1 MMDENDVDTSK
12 RLATD
17 SEKDTAQVDRQTTDN
32 DRDTALVDR
41 QASIAVRSTSSGQS
55 VYYEAHQDTN

>member
-1 MMDENDVDTSK
+1 MMDENDVDTTEK
-12 RLATD
+12 PATD
-17 SEKDTAQVDRQTTDN
+17 GERDTVQVDRQTTDN

-41 QASIAVRSTSSGQS
+41 QACIAVRSTSSGQS